1 MIWWRYKMSQ
11 YMKLIGQKAKKASL
25 TKINTRIKNKVLKR
39 YASLLDKEK
48 NFIIKA
54 NTKDVKFALE
64 KGLKNNLIDR
74 LTIDQKKLNNI
85 KNSINKIAKL
95 KDPVD
100 NILEKWSRPNGLRI
114 KRVSIPIGVIGIIY
128 ESRPNVTSDVAGL
141 CFKSGNAVILKGG
154 SEAIN
159 TNKILAKLF
168 RKALKENKIDENYIQ
183 FVDSK
188 DRKMVDFMLSKMKN
202 YIDVIIPRGGKNLV
216 KRVQEFSS
224 VPIIGHLEGLCH
236 TFIDKDAQLKMAINI
251 IYNAKLRNT
260 SICGATETILLHEKI
275 IKRFCNPILKKL
287 EENNCKIYGD
297 HFLKKYYKGK
307 IYPAKEKD
315 WSTEYLAAIVSVK
328 TVKNCKD
335 AIRHINKYGTMHTDS
350 IVTKNKKTA
359 RMFLKNVKSSIAMQ
373 NTSTQFADGGE
384 FGFGGEVGISTNTLP
399 PRGPVGL
406 GQLISY
412 KYEVISNGQTR
423 K

>member
-1 MIWWRYKMSQ
+1 MSQ
-11 YMKLIGQKAKKASL
+11 YMSLIGQKARKASL
-25 TKINTRIKNKVLKR
+25 KKINTKIKNKVLKK
-39 YASLLDKEK
+39 YALLLDKER
-48 NFIIKA
+48 NSIFKA
-54 NTKDVKFALE
+54 NIKDIKLAL
-64 KGLKNNLIDR
+64 KKKLKNNLIDR
-74 LTIDQKKLNNI
+74 LSIDHKKLTNI

-95 KDPVD
+95 KDPID
-100 NILEKWSRPNGLRI
+100 NTLERWSRPSGLKI
-114 KRVSIPIGVIGIIY
+114 NKVSIPIGVIGVIY
-128 ESRPNVTSDVAGL
+128 ESRPNVTSDVASL
-141 CFKSGNAVILKGG
+141 CFKSGNSVILKGG

-168 RKALKENKIDENYIQ
+168 RKALKENNVDENFIQ

-188 DRKMVDFMLSKMKN
+188 DRKMVDFMLSNMKN

-216 KRVQEFSS
+216 RRVQEFST

-236 TFIDKDAQLKMAINI
+236 TFVDKDAELKMAINI

-275 IKRFCNPILKKL
+275 VKKFCNPILKKL
-287 EENNCKIYGD
+287 EENNCTIYGD
-297 HFLKKYYKGK
+297 HFINKYYKGK
-307 IYPAKEKD
+307 IFIAKETD
-315 WSTEYLAAIVSVK
+315 WSTEYLSATVSVK
-328 TVKNCKD
+328 TVKNCEE
-335 AIRHINKYGTMHTDS
+335 AIYHINKYGTMHTDS
-350 IVTKNKKTA
+350 IVTNNKKTA
-359 RMFLKNVKSSIAMQ
+359 KKFLKNIKSSIAMH

-412 KYEVISNGQTR
+412 KYEIVSNGKTR

>member
-1 MIWWRYKMSQ
+1 MIWWIYKMNR
-11 YMKLIGQKAKKASL
+11 YMNLIGQNARKACLKR
-25 TKINTRIKNKVLKR
+25 INTKIKNKVLRK
-39 YASLLDKEK
+39 YALLLDKEK
-48 NFIIKA
+48 NSILKA
-54 NTKDVKFALE
+54 STKDVKLAL
-64 KGLKNNLIDR
+64 KNGLKNNLIDR
-74 LTIDQKKLNNI
+74 LTIDQKKLSNI
-85 KNSINKIAKL
+85 KNSINNIAKL

-100 NILEKWSRPNGLRI
+100 SVLKKWGRPNGLKI
-114 KRVSIPIGVIGIIY
+114 KKVSIPIGVIGIIY
-128 ESRPNVTSDVAGL
+128 ESRPNVTSDVASL

-168 RKALKENKIDENYIQ
+168 RRALKENKIDENFIQ

-188 DRKMVDFMLSKMKN
+188 DRKMVNFMLSKMKG

-216 KRVQEFSS
+216 KRVQEFSA

-236 TFIDKDAQLKMAINI
+236 TFVDKDAELKMAINI

-260 SICGATETILLHEKI
+260 GICGATETVLLHEKI
-275 IKRFCNPILKKL
+275 VKKFCTPILKKL

-297 HFLKKYYKGK
+297 HFLNKHYRGK
-307 IYPAKEKD
+307 ISIAKEKD
-315 WSTEYLAAIVSVK
+315 WSTEYLAATVSVK
-328 TVKNCKD
+328 TVKNCEE
-335 AIRHINKYGTMHTDS
+335 AINHINKYGTMHTDS
-350 IVTKNKKTA
+350 IITKNKKTA
-359 RMFLKNVKSSIAMQ
+359 KKFLKNVKSSIAMH

-406 GQLISY
+406 EQLVSY
-412 KYEVISNGQTR
+412 KYEIVSNGKTR

>member
-1 MIWWRYKMSQ
+1 MIWWRYKMIQ
-11 YMKLIGQKAKKASL
+11 YMNLIGQKAKKASL
-25 TKINTRIKNKVLKR
+25 KKINTKIKNKVLKR
-39 YASLLDKEK
+39 YASLLDRER
-48 NFIIKA
+48 NFILKA
-54 NTKDVKFALE
+54 NEKDVKFSLE

-85 KNSINKIAKL
+85 KNSVNKITKL

-100 NILEKWSRPNGLRI
+100 NILEKWSRPNGLKI
-114 KRVSIPIGVIGIIY
+114 NRVSIPIGVIGVIY
-128 ESRPNVTSDVAGL
+128 ESRPNVTSDVACL

-154 SEAIN
+154 SESIN
-159 TNKILAKLF
+159 TNKILTKLF
-168 RKALKENKIDENYIQ
+168 RKALKENKVDENYIQ
-183 FVDSK
+183 FIDSR
-188 DRKMVDFMLSKMKN
+188 DRKIVDFILSKMKN
-202 YIDVIIPRGGKNLV
+202 YIDIIIPRGGKDLV
-216 KRVQEFSS
+216 KRVQEFSR
-224 VPIIGHLEGLCH
+224 VPIIGHLEGICH
-236 TFIDKDAQLKMAINI
+236 TFIDKDAELKMATNI

-260 SICGATETILLHEKI
+260 SICGATETILLHENIVK
-275 IKRFCNPILKKL
+275 KFCNPILKKL
-287 EENNCKIYGD
+287 EENSCKIYGD
-297 HFLKKYYKGK
+297 HFLQKYYKGK

-315 WSTEYLAAIVSVK
+315 WSTEYLAATVSVK
-328 TVKNCKD
+328 TVKNCEE
-335 AIRHINKYGTMHTDS
+335 AINHINKYGTMHTDS

-359 RMFLKNVKSSIAMQ
+359 KKFIKNVKSSIAMH

-412 KYEVISNGQTR
+412 KYEIVSNGQTR

>member
-1 MIWWRYKMSQ
+1 MSQ
-11 YMKLIGQKAKKASL
+11 YMDLIGQNAKKAAFEKIK
-25 TKINTRIKNKVLKR
+25 TKVKNKILTR
-39 YASLLDKEK
+39 YASLLDKER
-48 NFIIKA
+48 NSIIGE
-54 NTKDVKFALE
+54 NTKDIKFALK

-74 LTIDQKKLNNI
+74 LTINHKKLDNI
-85 KNSINKIAKL
+85 KDSINKITKL
-95 KDPVD
+95 KDPID
-100 NILEKWSRPNGLRI
+100 NTLEKWSRPNGLKI
-114 KRVSIPIGVIGIIY
+114 KRVSIPIGVIGVIY
-128 ESRPNVTSDVAGL
+128 ESRPNVTSDVASL

-168 RKALKENKIDENYIQ
+168 RKALKENKVNENFIQ

-188 DRKMVDFMLSKMKN
+188 DRKMVDYMLSKMKD

-216 KRVQEFSS
+216 KRVQEFST

-236 TFIDKDAQLKMAINI
+236 TFVDKDAELKMAIDI

-275 IKRFCNPILKKL
+275 VKKFSNPILKKL

-297 HFLKKYYKGK
+297 SFLNKHYKGK
-307 IYPAKEKD
+307 ISIAKEKD
-315 WSTEYLAAIVSVK
+315 WSTEYLAATVSVK
-328 TVKNCKD
+328 TVKNCEE
-335 AIRHINKYGTMHTDS
+335 AINHINKYGTMHTDS
-350 IVTKNKKTA
+350 IITKNKKTA
-359 RMFLKNVKSSIAMQ
+359 KKFLKNVKSSIAMH

-412 KYEVISNGQTR
+412 KYEIVSNGQTR

>member
-1 MIWWRYKMSQ
+1 MNF
-11 YMKLIGQKAKKASL
+11 IGQNARKATLEKV
-25 TKINTRIKNKVLKR
+25 NTSVKNKVLKR
-39 YASLLDKEK
+39 YALLLDRERSS
-48 NFIIKA
+48 IIVA
-54 NTKDVKFALE
+54 NTKDVKFAQK

-74 LTIDQKKLNNI
+74 LTIDSKKLDNI
-85 KNSINKIAKL
+85 RNSIKKIAKL

-100 NILEKWSRPNGLRI
+100 NTLEKWSRPNGLKI
-114 KRVSIPIGVIGIIY
+114 KRVSIPIGVIGVIY
-128 ESRPNVTSDVAGL
+128 ESRPNVTSDVASL

-168 RKALKENKIDENYIQ
+168 QKALKENSVNENFIQ
-183 FVDSK
+183 FIDSK
-188 DRKMVDFMLSKMKN
+188 DRKLVDFMLSKMKD

-216 KRVQEFSS
+216 KKVQEFSA

-236 TFIDKDAQLKMAINI
+236 TFVDKDADIKMAINI

-275 IKRFCNPILKKL
+275 VKNFCNPILKKL

-297 HFLKKYYKGK
+297 HFLNKHYKGK
-307 IYPAKEKD
+307 ISIAKKAD
-315 WSTEYLAAIVSVK
+315 WTTEYLTATVSVK
-328 TVKNCKD
+328 TVKNCEE
-335 AIRHINKYGTMHTDS
+335 AINHINKYGTMHTDS
-350 IVTKNKKTA
+350 IITKNKNTA
-359 RMFLKNVKSSIAMQ
+359 EKFLKNVKSSIAMH

-412 KYEVISNGQTR
+412 KYEVVSNGKTR